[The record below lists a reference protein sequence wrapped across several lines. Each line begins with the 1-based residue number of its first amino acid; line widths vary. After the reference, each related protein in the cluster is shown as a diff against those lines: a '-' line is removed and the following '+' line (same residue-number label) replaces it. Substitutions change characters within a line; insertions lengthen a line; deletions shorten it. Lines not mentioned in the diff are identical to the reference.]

1 MEQTKQKEE
10 MVMEKTFVHGNKFW
24 VSLAVSLYISL
35 FICYGS
41 FMEYKAV
48 QIKKLINHKTHNEI
62 VMANINEC
70 EIAGVQN

>member
-1 MEQTKQKEE
+1 
-10 MVMEKTFVHGNKFW
+10 MEKTFVHGNKFW

-48 QIKKLINHKTHNEI
+48 QIKNS
-62 VMANINEC
+62 
-70 EIAGVQN
+70 Q

>member
-10 MVMEKTFVHGNKFW
+10 KVMEKTFVHGNKFW
-24 VSLAVSLYISL
+24 VSLAVSFYISL

-48 QIKKLINHKTHNEI
+48 QIKKLVNQKTHNEV
-62 VMANINEC
+62 VMAKLNEY